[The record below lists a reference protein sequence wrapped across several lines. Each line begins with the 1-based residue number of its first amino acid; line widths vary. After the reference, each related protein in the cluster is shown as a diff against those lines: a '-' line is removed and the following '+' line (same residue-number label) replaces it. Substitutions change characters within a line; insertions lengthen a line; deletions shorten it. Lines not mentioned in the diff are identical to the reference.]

1 MTSDAHTASKPNP
14 PHNPH
19 KINKMKNL
27 LLVTVKYIG
36 PTDYR
41 GSRIKLTLPRFGKVK
56 RISYNYE
63 ARDAEDGAVQFFAT
77 KGLVPVARACGEDC
91 AHLLF
96 DFDTTDI
103 LLSVFS
109 K

>member
-1 MTSDAHTASKPNP
+1 
-14 PHNPH
+14 
-19 KINKMKNL
+19 MKNL

-41 GSRIKLTLPRFGKVK
+41 GSRIKLTLPRFGEVK

-63 ARDAEDGAVQFFAT
+63 VRDAEEGAVQFFAS
-77 KGLVPVARACGEDC
+77 KGLVPVFRACGEDC

-96 DFDTTDI
+96 DFEHTDSLVAI
-103 LLSVFS
+103 FG